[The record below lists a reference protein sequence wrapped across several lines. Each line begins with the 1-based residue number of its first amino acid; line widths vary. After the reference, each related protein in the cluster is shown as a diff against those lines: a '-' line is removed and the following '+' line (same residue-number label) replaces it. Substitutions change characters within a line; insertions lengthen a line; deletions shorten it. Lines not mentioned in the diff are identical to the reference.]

1 VKLAERTRIVTVALE
16 FKFKEGSHMQWPKT
30 RWFSHVLENMGQ
42 EEGRED
48 NQQGYHLCSRCSK
61 NLNACA
67 SHIAGYAYTGMSII
81 LVLTALIA
89 WCWIMLSLLVSGWC
103 QVHSNISVGT
113 PCHRVG
119 MQNKTLCDMKG
130 PCGLKKHFT
139 RNITG
144 SSRLSETLFDFGNM
158 LLNINTKI
166 HGNSKTCEIFR
177 N

>member
-1 VKLAERTRIVTVALE
+1 MTQNKMVQPGARKHRAR
-16 FKFKEGSHMQWPKT
+16 
-30 RWFSHVLENMGQ
+30 
-42 EEGRED
+42 GR
-48 NQQGYHLCSRCSK
+48 QSTGLSFVQPCSK

-67 SHIAGYAYTGMSII
+67 SHIAGYTYTGMSII
-81 LVLTALIA
+81 LVLTALTA
-89 WCWIMLSLLVSGWC
+89 WCWIMLSQLVSGWC
-103 QVHSNISVGT
+103 QVHSTISVGT

-130 PCGLKKHFT
+130 PRGLKKNFT

-144 SSRLSETLFDFGNM
+144 SSRLSETLFDFRNM